1 MEQRV
6 DAVADHP
13 GSSSAAMVALMFSII
28 GLVLCALMAFG
39 LLAMPV
45 LEPLGLYGFIG
56 AHDLDL
62 WALLVGVLGP
72 IPAVVG
78 IVFGVWTRRDAAK
91 HGWPT
96 RTATSAVAVGLAGL
110 ALAALGWLVNAASAS

>member
-13 GSSSAAMVALMFSII
+13 GSSSAATIALVFSII
-28 GLVLCALMAFG
+28 GLVLCALMALG

-45 LEPLGLYGFIG
+45 LAPLGLYGYIG
-56 AHDLDL
+56 AHQLDL
-62 WALLVGVLGP
+62 WALLVGALGP
-72 IPAVVG
+72 IPAIVG
-78 IVFGVWTRRDAAK
+78 IVLGVWTRRDAAK

-96 RTATSAVAVGLAGL
+96 RTATSAVVVGLASLGL
-110 ALAALGWLVNAASAS
+110 TALGWLVNAVAAS